1 LNWEVFPSE
10 FQNKLMVYRS
20 LILVNIS
27 GHLKDYTGNK
37 RSIEVSD
44 KEVGDVTSLISKLDQ
59 IYPGIKDRVFD
70 DQDRT
75 REFVNIFV
83 NGTNVREAEKE
94 YTKLKEGDTV
104 HILPSV
110 SGGMIA

>member
-1 LNWEVFPSE
+1 
-10 FQNKLMVYRS
+10 
-20 LILVNIS
+20 LIFINIS

-37 RSIEVSD
+37 RNVEISEKDVT
-44 KEVGDVTSLISKLDQ
+44 DVTSLISKLDQ
-59 IYPGIKDRVFD
+59 MYPGIKDRVFD

-83 NGTNVREAEKE
+83 NGLNARETEKE
-94 YTKLKEGDTV
+94 CTKLKDGDTV

-110 SGGMIA
+110 AGG

>member
-1 LNWEVFPSE
+1 
-10 FQNKLMVYRS
+10 
-20 LILVNIS
+20 LITVHIS

-37 RSIEVSD
+37 RTVEVS
-44 KEVGDVTSLISKLDQ
+44 EIEAGDVNLLVAKLNNV
-59 IYPGIKDRVFD
+59 YPGIKDRIFD

-83 NGTNVREAEKE
+83 NGTNVREGEKE
-94 YTKLKEGDTV
+94 STKLKDRDTV

-110 SGGMIA
+110 SGG